1 MRRRIIFLREQKTFT
16 SICANSAPYLNSR
29 SSIQQMQKI
38 HNPREAGM
46 TIRFADGTH
55 IEIAATAFDDFI
67 KHDLKWA
74 EFVHGRASVKKLA
87 CNDSRKLVP
96 AAATLGR
103 SVHPCPAGGC

>member
-1 MRRRIIFLREQKTFT
+1 
-16 SICANSAPYLNSR
+16 
-29 SSIQQMQKI
+29 
-38 HNPREAGM
+38 M

-55 IEIAATAFDDFI
+55 IEVAATAFDDFV

-74 EFVHGRASVKKLA
+74 EFVHGRAMVKKLA

-96 AAATLGR
+96 PPATLGR